1 MLPDDHPAFLY
12 DAERTALQAD
22 IVDNPEL
29 QTALD
34 EWARLRVHLGHSLD
48 ALIPSR
54 QLLVLY
60 ALEQAGM
67 DAAPSARERTLLE
80 DERDAIR
87 AALDVSPALQRIG
100 ERIVEDA
107 RLFEEYWN
115 VQVDPAPEAEART
128 DRPPARRQRR
138 RRASS
143 PYGWVAIAVAL
154 VGMVSWF
161 AWQRTG
167 ETTIVAGPGEIR
179 AVELP
184 DGSRVR
190 LMEESQLTF
199 VRPRAAEVFERTVRL
214 DGKALFEVLP
224 GERKF
229 IVETPGAETVVYGTT
244 FGVEARNGETRVV
257 LAEGEV
263 EVVDAEGRRVRLDPG
278 QMSQVEPAGAGPSAP
293 SAIDVTDALEWS
305 KLFVFRATE
314 VQDIADRLSRH
325 YGVEI
330 AVDLS
335 LQTEPLTA
343 TYEHSWRLSYI
354 LQTLA
359 STLDAEV
366 VQAEDGA
373 FELRPVHA
381 FAP

>member
-1 MLPDDHPAFLY
+1 MMLPDDHPAFLY

-115 VQVDPAPEAEART
+115 VQVDAAPEAEART

-190 LMEESQLTF
+190 LMEES
-199 VRPRAAEVFERTVRL
+199 
-214 DGKALFEVLP
+214 
-224 GERKF
+224 
-229 IVETPGAETVVYGTT
+229 
-244 FGVEARNGETRVV
+244 
-257 LAEGEV
+257 
-263 EVVDAEGRRVRLDPG
+263 
-278 QMSQVEPAGAGPSAP
+278 
-293 SAIDVTDALEWS
+293 
-305 KLFVFRATE
+305 
-314 VQDIADRLSRH
+314 
-325 YGVEI
+325 
-330 AVDLS
+330 
-335 LQTEPLTA
+335 
-343 TYEHSWRLSYI
+343 
-354 LQTLA
+354 
-359 STLDAEV
+359 
-366 VQAEDGA
+366 
-373 FELRPVHA
+373 
-381 FAP
+381 